1 MSLDGV
7 HPSAR
12 GQGLLAA
19 AAAQAINARYG
30 LAIP

>member
-12 GQGLLAA
+12 GQTLLAG

-30 LAIP
+30 LTIP